1 MTIVSKS
8 VAEICRQYAD
18 LRNEDIK
25 IIEKMAEM
33 LQIVADLTQADIFID
48 CVTKDPDAAIVA
60 AEAKPRTARSLY
72 RFSVAGQLALRKNEP
87 AVIRTM
93 QTGFPTIGM
102 RGISQ
107 EGVPIKQNVVPITN
121 KSGRTIGV
129 LIMEQDITEQ
139 VSQEQKVKDLMETA
153 EHLSETL
160 FKVAF
165 SEGKISNILPD
176 GLLILDKNGEIT
188 YYNIAARDVF
198 DRIGFRGKEI
208 KGKKI
213 VDVLPELDFRYDV
226 LAEQMYIETQIRV
239 LNLAFT
245 SVPLKSFDET
255 AAGALMLIRD
265 ITEIRVKEKEL
276 MLQSV
281 VIKEI
286 HHRIKNNLQ
295 TVASLLRMQA
305 RRVDSEQ
312 TKKALHDSIS
322 RILSIAVVH
331 EVLSKEGMDL
341 VDVRSVLTHLIDMI
355 IHNMVDH
362 DRHITINLS
371 CDSFTLFSRQATSL
385 IMIVNELIHNALEHA
400 FVNKST
406 GIINIEIK
414 QKDNQVHLIVADNGV
429 GFSKKDVNQSKSL
442 GLNIIRTLVEEDLKG
457 SIDIIR
463 QNGTTVQI
471 RFPHFIVEEVCHADF
486 SGG

>member
-48 CVTKDPDAAIVA
+48 CVTKDPDAAIVV

-72 RFSVAGQLALRKNEP
+72 RFTVAGQLALKKNEP

-107 EGVPIKQNVVPITN
+107 EGVPIKQSVVPITN
-121 KSGRTIGV
+121 KSSRTIGV

-188 YYNIAARDVF
+188 YYNLAARDVF

-213 VDVLPELDFRYDV
+213 VDVLPDLDFRHDV
-226 LAEQMYIETQIRV
+226 LAEQMYIEAQIRG

-312 TKKALHDSIS
+312 TKKALNDSIS

-371 CDSFTLFSRQATSL
+371 CDSFNLYSRQATSL

-406 GIINIEIK
+406 GIINVEIK
-414 QKDNQVHLIVADNGV
+414 QKDNQIELVVADNGI
-429 GFSKKDVNQSKSL
+429 GFSEKEINQSKSL

-457 SIDIIR
+457 TINIIR
-463 QNGTTVQI
+463 HKGTKVKI
-471 RFPHFIVEEVCHADF
+471 RFPHFIVEEVGHADI
-486 SGG
+486 GGG

>member
-1 MTIVSKS
+1 MSIVTKS

-18 LRNEDIK
+18 LRADDIK
-25 IIEKMAEM
+25 IIEKMAEV
-33 LQIVADLTQADIFID
+33 LQILADLTQADIFID
-48 CVTKDPDAAIVA
+48 CVTKDPDAAIVV

-72 RFSVAGQLALRKNEP
+72 RFSVAGQLALKKNEP

-107 EGVPIKQNVVPITN
+107 EGVPIKQSVVPITN
-121 KSGRTIGV
+121 KSSRTIGV

-188 YYNIAARDVF
+188 YYNLAARDVF

-213 VDVLPELDFRYDV
+213 IDVLPDLDFRHDV
-226 LAEQMYIETQIRV
+226 LAEQMYIEAQIRG

-312 TKKALHDSIS
+312 TKKALNDSIS

-371 CDSFTLFSRQATSL
+371 CDSFNLYSRQATSL

-406 GIINIEIK
+406 GIINVEIK
-414 QKDNQVHLIVADNGV
+414 QKDNQIELVVADNGI
-429 GFSKKDVNQSKSL
+429 GFSEKEINQSKSL

-457 SIDIIR
+457 TINIIR
-463 QNGTTVQI
+463 HKGTKVKI
-471 RFPHFIVEEVCHADF
+471 RFPHFIVEEVGHADI
-486 SGG
+486 GGG